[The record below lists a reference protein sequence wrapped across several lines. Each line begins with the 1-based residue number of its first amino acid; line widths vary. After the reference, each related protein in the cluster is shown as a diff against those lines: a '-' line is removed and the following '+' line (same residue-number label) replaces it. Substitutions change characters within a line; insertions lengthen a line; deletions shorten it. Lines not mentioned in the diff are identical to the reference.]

1 MTTHDN
7 PTNPATRPFA
17 AALPIGAVT
26 LGGWLGQRYELTWR
40 GNLLALNWDD
50 DFLRPF
56 QEKKSEA
63 GFYVGMGKTFEGL
76 TRFAAH
82 TQDQQLL
89 ALRRHVLDTLLP
101 SQDPDGYLGTYLP
114 EVRISRLW
122 DVHELAYILF
132 ALVSDWRLFGE
143 AASLNAAKRLGNH
156 LLERLGGIPLPTEYN
171 PGTESDLAFEL
182 TMLGLDRAFLALHRA
197 TGDVRYLEFCLHR
210 LDLETWNLPI
220 VEGRHGRLEGHA
232 YAYLCRC
239 LAQIDLRETLGN
251 DGLLAQTH
259 GVVDYLSARGGLL
272 VNGAFSMSECW
283 HSDQN
288 GAGELGETC
297 ATAYWIRLCARLL
310 CIEGSGRYGDLIER
324 AIYNALFAAQ
334 SPDGRRLRYYVPF
347 AGPRVYWDRDT
358 YCCPGNFRRI
368 LAELPEIVC
377 FTTDSGFFVNL
388 YTPCKAR
395 ILLASGSAIELIQ
408 ETDYPNSGSVALR
421 LTMTKPERFTVSLRI
436 LAWCVDYALSV
447 GGQSIEVPV
456 KDGFVHIKREWQG
469 GESIGLEMKMA
480 WRLVRGQSLQDG
492 RAALLRGP
500 VLFCVNPKRNEIAFT
515 DLPAFELDLP
525 ESRMPDED
533 STLRPGGMSCSYRR
547 GQSKG
552 PLVFT
557 EFADPDGEAIYFPPA
572 TGTSP
577 TGDELLTSFGS
588 IREASLLYWWKL

>member
-1 MTTHDN
+1 VN
-7 PTNPATRPFA
+7 GAQGGGPFA
-17 AALPIGAVT
+17 AALPVGAVT

-89 ALRRHVLDTLLP
+89 ALRRHVLETLLA

-143 AASLNAAKRLGNH
+143 AASLNAAKKLGNH
-156 LLERLGGIPLPTEYN
+156 LLERLGGIPLPTEFN
-171 PGTESDLAFEL
+171 PATKSDLAFEL
-182 TMLGLDRAFLALHRA
+182 TMLGLDRGLLALHRA
-197 TGDVRYLEFCLHR
+197 TGDMRYLDFCLDR
-210 LDLETWNLPI
+210 LELETWSLPI

-239 LAQIDLRETLGN
+239 LAQIDLREIHGS
-251 DGLLAQTH
+251 DRLLAQSH
-259 GVVDYLSARGGLL
+259 RAVDYLTSRRGLL
-272 VNGAFSMSECW
+272 VNGTFSMSECW

-288 GAGELGETC
+288 GTGDLGETC

-310 CIEGSGRYGDLIER
+310 CIEGAGRYGDLIER
-324 AIYNALFAAQ
+324 AVYNALFAAQ

-347 AGPRVYWDRDT
+347 EGSRVYWDRDT

-377 FTTDSGFFVNL
+377 FTTAAGLLVNL
-388 YTPCKAR
+388 YTSSKAR
-395 ILLASGSAIELIQ
+395 IPLASGNAVELTQ
-408 ETDYPNSGSVALR
+408 ETDYPNSGRVALH
-421 LTMTKPERFTVSLRI
+421 LAMAKPERFTVSLRI
-436 LAWCVDYALSV
+436 PAWCGEFALSV
-447 GGQSIEVPV
+447 GGRPIDAPARS
-456 KDGFVHIKREWQG
+456 GLVHIEREWRSG
-469 GESIGLEMKMA
+469 DRMDLEMKMP
-480 WRLVRGQSLQDG
+480 WRLLRGEALQDG

-500 VLFCVNPKRNEIAFT
+500 VLFCVNPKRNGVAST
-515 DLPAFELDLP
+515 DLADFELALP
-525 ESRMPDED
+525 ESPVPDED
-533 STLRPGGMSCSYRR
+533 STLRPDGMSCSC
-547 GQSKG
+547 GGGHSKG

-557 EFADPDGEAIYFPPA
+557 EFADPDGEATYFPPA
-572 TGTSP
+572 AGTKP
-577 TGDELLTSFGS
+577 AGDELLS
-588 IREASLLYWWKL
+588 A